1 MDRFDSG
8 MPSRIRLGVV
18 RWLAFGALAVGLA
31 VGFALADPTSLRP
44 DYTDASVPLGVLLI
58 ATIGAM
64 VGFVIALTLRKPEAA
79 WWAATS
85 AMVAPA
91 ALLTIA
97 SAGMGTWFPWCAVA
111 LCVPLI
117 AMFVCLRHERPE
129 PEDTDAGP
137 ARGARRASVV
147 VSAVALVVSM
157 FSGAGM
163 EDIDYSGTWTN
174 HEHGVTLTMSS
185 SSGGRSS
192 YTLTSGTCS
201 EEADW
206 TLDHPQMSTSVQA
219 WLLRDSGTTRCIPG
233 PDSIRLRVVGGT
245 VAKPVLS
252 TNGPS
257 GVSWVLTRQ

>member
-1 MDRFDSG
+1 MDGLGSG
-8 MPSRIRLGVV
+8 MPSRIRLGVM
-18 RWLAFGALAVGLA
+18 RWLAFGALAVGLT
-31 VGFALADPTSLRP
+31 VGFVLAEPASLSP
-44 DYTDASVPLGVLLI
+44 DYTDISVPLGVLLI
-58 ATIGAM
+58 AMIGAM
-64 VGFVIALTLRKPEAA
+64 VSFVVALSLRKPEAA

-91 ALLTIA
+91 LLMMIA

-111 LCVPLI
+111 LCAPFI
-117 AMFVCLRHERPE
+117 ALAVCLRHEQPE

-147 VSAVALVVSM
+147 LAAVALVVST

-163 EDIDYSGTWTN
+163 EDVDYSGTWTN
-174 HEHGVTLTMSS
+174 HEHGVTLTLSS
-185 SSGGRSS
+185 SSGGPSS

-201 EEADW
+201 EAADW
-206 TLDHPQMSTSVQA
+206 TLDYPQMSTSVQV

-233 PDSIRLRVVGGT
+233 PDSIRLYVVGGT
-245 VAKPVLS
+245 VARPVLS

-257 GVSWVLTRQ
+257 GVSWHLTRE